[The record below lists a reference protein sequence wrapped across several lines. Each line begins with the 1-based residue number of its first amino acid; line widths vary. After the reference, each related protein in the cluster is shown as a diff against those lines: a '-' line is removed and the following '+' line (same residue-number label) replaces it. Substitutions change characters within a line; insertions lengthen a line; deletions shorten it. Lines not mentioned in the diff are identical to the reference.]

1 MGRASASAAEQ
12 AASDLGSRLRRR
24 RQAVGL
30 TMQAVA
36 DHAGLTA
43 GFISQV
49 ERNLAAPS
57 LTSLTSIAEAL
68 GAHITDFLDPPRNK
82 DLTSREDSREL
93 YALPGAPVS
102 YERLSTTFAGSTLT
116 AVLQHEPPGRRAEP
130 MRHRGEELYYVLR
143 GEITVYV
150 DGTETVLRKGDSIHF
165 ASTRRHYT
173 WNHTDRETTI
183 LVCST
188 MNVFEDPIPDGGD
201 PGRPNPDRQR

>member
-1 MGRASASAAEQ
+1 MPGTCASADDP
-12 AASDLGSRLRRR
+12 AASDLGTRLRRR

-68 GAHITDFLDPPRNK
+68 GAHITDFLDPPRNQ
-82 DLTSREDSREL
+82 DLTSREELREL

-102 YERLSTTFAGSTLT
+102 YERLSTTFPGSQIT
-116 AVLQHEPPGRRAEP
+116 AVLMHEPPGRRAEP
-130 MRHRGEELYYVLR
+130 MRHRGEELYYVLQ
-143 GEITVYV
+143 GEITVYL
-150 DGTETVLRKGDSIHF
+150 DDTETVLRKGDSIHF
-165 ASTRRHYT
+165 ASTRRHHT
-173 WNHTDRETTI
+173 WNHSDAETVM

-188 MNVFEDPIPDGGD
+188 MNVFEDPAADATDDAAEP
-201 PGRPNPDRQR
+201 RP